1 MSESLASK
9 YLDSAMLGRLM
20 AQPLLTRLAMQ
31 GTVSGLHRSPHKGSS
46 VEFSQYRNYSPG
58 DDLRRLD
65 WRVFARSDRFYLK
78 EFEAETNLRC
88 HLVLDGSGSM
98 AFAFKNNPSK
108 FDYAR
113 RLVAAFAYLLVHQGD
128 AAGLTI
134 ASHRPP
140 PEIPPKRTPSHIQLM
155 LESIDKATAEGE
167 TLITK
172 ELHAMADRI
181 RPRAMV
187 VVISDFF
194 CDLHELVGAVQHLR
208 FKKHDV
214 VLLQLLDRQEVEF
227 KFDHPV
233 RFQDLESSTSLV
245 TEPQLIRDEY
255 LRQIGLFQESL
266 RQKASAM
273 SVDLRTFMTDES
285 MEKAA
290 SGLLLARAQLA
301 TAG

>member
-9 YLDSAMLGRLM
+9 YLDSAVLNRLM
-20 AQPLLTRLAMQ
+20 AQPLLTTMAMQ

-46 VEFSQYRNYSPG
+46 VEFAEYRNYAPG

-65 WRVFARSDRFYLK
+65 WRVFARTDRFFLT

-98 AFAFKNNPSK
+98 AFSYKTNPAK

-113 RLVAAFAYLLVHQGD
+113 RLVATFAYLLVHQGD
-128 AAGLTI
+128 AAGLTVCNQT
-134 ASHRPP
+134 PP
-140 PEIPPKRTPSHIQLM
+140 PEIPPKRTPSHVQLI
-155 LESIDKATAEGE
+155 LESIDTATAEGE
-167 TLITK
+167 TLIVK
-172 ELHAMADRI
+172 ELHAMAERI

-194 CDLHELVGAVQHLR
+194 CDLEELVGAVQHLR

-233 RFQDLESSTSLV
+233 RFQDLESGTSIV
-245 TEPQLIRDEY
+245 AEPQLIREEY
-255 LRQIGLFQESL
+255 LRQLSLFQDSL
-266 RQKASAM
+266 RQKASEM
-273 SVDLRTFMTDES
+273 RVDLRTFMTDEPI
-285 MEKAA
+285 EKAA